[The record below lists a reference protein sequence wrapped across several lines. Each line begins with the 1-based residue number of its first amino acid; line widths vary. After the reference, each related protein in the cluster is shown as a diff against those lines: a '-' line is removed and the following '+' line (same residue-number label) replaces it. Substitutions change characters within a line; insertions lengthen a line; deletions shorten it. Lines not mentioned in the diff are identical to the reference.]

1 MAATHKVIILG
12 KSTSGSFDTIQ
23 CLFWFD
29 IASGQLARTS
39 GSSWNQATAADNAAI
54 QSGAVLEESNSFTFP
69 AGLAGANPSAVEAY
83 IDRAWTNRNN
93 EIAGVGPAQFANVT
107 ESPTG
112 VWG

>member
-12 KSTSGSFDTIQ
+12 KSTSGAWDTIQ

-29 IASGQLARTS
+29 ITTGAKTQASGSQWT
-39 GSSWNQATAADNAAI
+39 QATAADNTAI
-54 QSGAVLEESNSFTFP
+54 QNGTVLEELNNYAFP
-69 AGLAGANPSAVEAY
+69 AGLAASAPTAVEAY
-83 IDRAWTNRNN
+83 IDRAWTNRNG
-93 EIAGVGPAQFANVT
+93 EINGIGPAQFANVT